1 LPILRV
7 FKKKSKQPAI
17 SRADALDRIPVK
29 NIQITETRLENGEVV
44 ISYPVTMRPFF
55 ASLVKRFGGPEVQI
69 QTKKIQLD
77 ELGTSVWG
85 MINGKFSVRQLV
97 ERFART
103 HHLEAREAE
112 VSVTQFVREL
122 GRRGLIGLR

>member
-1 LPILRV
+1 MRV
-7 FKKKSKQPAI
+7 FKKKSKDVPI

-29 NIQITETRLENGEVV
+29 NIQITEARLETGEVV

-55 ASLVKRFGGPEVQI
+55 AGLVKRFGGPEVQI
-69 QTKKIQLD
+69 QMKKLQLD
-77 ELGTSVWG
+77 ELGTSVWD

-97 ERFART
+97 ERFAKT
-103 HHLEAREAE
+103 HQLEAREAE
-112 VSVTQFVREL
+112 VSVTQFIREL